1 MIILVYSLAENCT
14 MVWVTIVWCG
24 GQGNIPAEI
33 PRRQSQG
40 SLYQCC
46 KIILWIPFW
55 SVYKLLKSGK
65 RKVLMSYSVVLPKCV
80 PLYEEIYASVRIDN
94 STNVE
99 DLSIYVKCLPK
110 KSLFNIHA
118 HVSTPR
124 FKEIPR
130 QHHLFSKIYELEN
143 MMLCLLCCIIIY
155 IISNNQF
162 KLSLYIPCF
171 EFESSHIIRG
181 TIMSQ

>member
-1 MIILVYSLAENCT
+1 

-33 PRRQSQG
+33 PRRLSQG
-40 SLYQCC
+40 SPYQCC

-65 RKVLMSYSVVLPKCV
+65 KSPHELCFVVLSECIPR
-80 PLYEEIYASVRIDN
+80 YEAIYAPVRIDN
-94 STNVE
+94 STDVD

-110 KSLFNIHA
+110 SGCWSPHS
-118 HVSTPR
+118 HVSMPR

-130 QHHLFSKIYELEN
+130 QHHLFSKTYELEN
-143 MMLCLLCCIIIY
+143 MMLCLLCCIIVY
-155 IISNNQF
+155 IISNYQF
-162 KLSLYIPCF
+162 N
-171 EFESSHIIRG
+171 
-181 TIMSQ
+181 